1 MGEIVNLR
9 RVRKAKAKAQDE
21 TRAAANRIAFG
32 QKKELRELNEAQRTL
47 DERRIDGHK
56 LTDASDKTDA

>member
-9 RVRKAKAKAQDE
+9 RVRKAKTKAQDE
-21 TRAAANRIAFG
+21 SRAAANRLAFG
-32 QKKELRELNEAQRTL
+32 QKKELRELNAAQRTL

-56 LTDASDKTDA
+56 LTDTSDKPDA